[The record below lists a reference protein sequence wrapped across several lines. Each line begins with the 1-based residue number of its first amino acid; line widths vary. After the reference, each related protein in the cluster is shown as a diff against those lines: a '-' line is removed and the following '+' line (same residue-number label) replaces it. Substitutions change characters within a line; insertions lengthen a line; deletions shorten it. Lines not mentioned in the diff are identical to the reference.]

1 MKASL
6 CQHPALTLGGVL
18 LWHIPL
24 PGKYKEGPHGY
35 FEVCLY
41 LTDTN
46 RSLVRSAV
54 RCSDSWYT
62 RTRASHRLQS
72 LEKFFHGER
81 HAIPEHPLI
90 RVHITYVWCTLCS
103 WLSTHNVNCSESWIS
118 KNLSAKRSWNVQRKA
133 TWSNG
138 PAIELGK
145 CMFKHESDKTNLQF
159 W

>member
-72 LEKFFHGER
+72 LSNREILSWRTPCFSWTSVNKSTYYICLVRVYSLFMAKYAQCELFGKLNIQESVCK
-81 HAIPEHPLI
+81 AQLKCSKESNLI
-90 RVHITYVWCTLCS
+90 KWPSHR
-103 WLSTHNVNCSESWIS
+103 
-118 KNLSAKRSWNVQRKA
+118 ARK
-133 TWSNG
+133 
-138 PAIELGK
+138 
-145 CMFKHESDKTNLQF
+145 MHV
-159 W
+159 